1 MAVPC
6 FSFAI
11 STSPIILCALGGKKS
26 TNKVA
31 RRGGAKSLCDLSKLR
46 TYSDISK
53 LGKVELK
60 RICSQL
66 NCLSPSLG
74 KKALVSIVCNEL
86 NISTCNNKAA
96 SRNGKNQLEDK
107 HSKVAWLPYLQKMQ
121 NWGKSVSVL
130 PENIEIQD
138 VKGYLIGSGLS
149 GDQVKKYKT
158 LRSWQHKQ
166 GVHSLRFELL

>member
-1 MAVPC
+1 M
-6 FSFAI
+6 
-11 STSPIILCALGGKKS
+11 
-26 TNKVA
+26 
-31 RRGGAKSLCDLSKLR
+31 
-46 TYSDISK
+46 
-53 LGKVELK
+53 
-60 RICSQL
+60 
-66 NCLSPSLG
+66 SPSLG

-86 NISTCNNKAA
+86 NITTCNNKAA
-96 SRNGKNQLEDK
+96 SRKGKNQLEDK

-158 LRSWQHKQ
+158 LRSWQHKK